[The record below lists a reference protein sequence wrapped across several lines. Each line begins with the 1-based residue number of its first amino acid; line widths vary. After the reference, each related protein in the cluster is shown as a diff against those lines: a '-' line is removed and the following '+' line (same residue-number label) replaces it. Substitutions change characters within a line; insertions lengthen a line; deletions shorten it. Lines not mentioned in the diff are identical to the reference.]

1 MGPAR
6 RSDNDSY
13 DRRTAEKLQDLGK
26 RFRAVVQS
34 ATDAIVLV
42 DARGEIRLWNAA
54 AERMFGW
61 TDAEALGRPFA
72 TLFAERLRPD
82 VEERLR
88 RRMDEPNER
97 AESPLE
103 TIAVDRHG
111 NEIPVEAAL
120 SGFVSG
126 RGRFVSAIVRDVRER
141 KEADERLRTALARA
155 QESDRLKSAFLDN
168 VSHEI
173 RTPINVIVG
182 NAEILADHLRA
193 LGDDSLR
200 PSLDAMHR
208 AGKRLVDAVGRVL
221 DYARISA
228 GELAPRRTRVRL
240 PDLVRMELDDLAS
253 LAKEKGLA
261 LECEI
266 GEPSLAVY
274 ADGACLARAL
284 ANLVDNAIKFT
295 EHGSVR
301 VRIDRDSKGRVLVEV
316 RDTGIGIEPWFLD
329 RLFEP
334 FMQEEVG
341 DKRHY
346 EGNGLGLAVS
356 RRYVELAGGS
366 IEVESEKG
374 KGSCFRIVLPAP
386 ARPARADGTV
396 VVACEADPE
405 PPWLAGLAS
414 VSRVRVEKGAEAAR
428 SRLENERHRAA
439 GLVLSLGLGES
450 GFALGRALREDPWW
464 WNLPIVGVVPPDEE
478 WGRGRALAAGFDEL
492 VAESATAE
500 EILFEISRPRAA
512 PSSDPG
518 PARASE

>member
-1 MGPAR
+1 MGAR
-6 RSDNDSY
+6 RSENDTY

-61 TDAEALGRPFA
+61 SDAEALGRPFP
-72 TLFAERLRPD
+72 TLFAERSRAD
-82 VEERLR
+82 VEDRLR
-88 RRMDEPNER
+88 RRMDEPDER

-111 NEIPVEAAL
+111 QEIPVEAAL

-141 KEADERLRTALARA
+141 KEAEERLRGALARA

-173 RTPINVIVG
+173 RTPISVIVG
-182 NAEILADHLRA
+182 NAQILAEHLRA
-193 LGDDSLR
+193 RGDDSQR
-200 PSLDAMHR
+200 PALDAMHR
-208 AGKRLVDAVGRVL
+208 AGKRLIDAVGRVL

-228 GELAPRRTRVRL
+228 GELAPCRTRVKL
-240 PDLVRMELDDLAS
+240 HDLVRTELDDLAP

-266 GEPSLAVY
+266 GEASVAVF
-274 ADGACLARAL
+274 ADGGCLASAL
-284 ANLVDNAIKFT
+284 VNLVDNAIKFT
-295 EHGSVR
+295 ERGSVR
-301 VRIDRDSKGRVLVEV
+301 VRIDRDAQGRALLEV
-316 RDTGIGIEPWFLD
+316 RDTGIGIEPWFLE

-341 DKRHY
+341 DKRRF

-374 KGSCFRIVLPAP
+374 RGSCFRIVLPAP
-386 ARPARADGTV
+386 ARPAPRVDGTII
-396 VVACEADPE
+396 VACEADRE

-414 VSRVRVEKGAEAAR
+414 APRVCVEKGAEAAR
-428 SRLENERHRAA
+428 SRLEGERYRAA
-439 GLVLSLGLGES
+439 ALVLSLGLGES

-464 WNLPIVGVVPPDEE
+464 WNLPIVGVVPPEEE
-478 WGRGRALAAGFDEL
+478 WGRGRALAAGVDEL
-492 VAESATAE
+492 VAEPATAE
-500 EILFEISRPRAA
+500 EILIEISRPRAR

-518 PARASE
+518 PAPASG

>member
-6 RSDNDSY
+6 RSENDSY

-34 ATDAIVLV
+34 ATDAIVLI

-61 TDAEALGRPFA
+61 SDAEALGRPFP
-72 TLFAERLRPD
+72 TLFAERSRPD
-82 VEERLR
+82 VEGRLG
-88 RRMDEPNER
+88 RRMGEPNER
-97 AESPLE
+97 PESPFE
-103 TIAVDRHG
+103 TTAVDRHG
-111 NEIPVEAAL
+111 NEIAVEAAL

-141 KEADERLRTALARA
+141 KEAEEQLRSALTRA
-155 QESDRLKSAFLDN
+155 QESDRLKSVFLDN

-182 NAEILADHLRA
+182 SAELLAEHLRT
-193 LGDDSLR
+193 LGDESLR
-200 PSLDAMHR
+200 PSIDAMHR
-208 AGKRLVDAVGRVL
+208 AGKRLIDAVGRVL
-221 DYARISA
+221 DYARISS
-228 GELAPRRTRVRL
+228 GELAPCRTRVKL
-240 PDLVRMELDDLAS
+240 PDLVRMELDDLAP

-274 ADGACLARAL
+274 ADGPCLARVL
-284 ANLVDNAIKFT
+284 TNLVDNAIKFT
-295 EHGSVR
+295 ERGSIR
-301 VRIDRDSKGRVLVEV
+301 VRIDRDSENRAILEV
-316 RDTGIGIEPWFLD
+316 RDTGIGIEPWFLE

-334 FMQEEVG
+334 FMQEEAG
-341 DKRHY
+341 DKRRY

-386 ARPARADGTV
+386 ARPAPRADGTL
-396 VVACEADPE
+396 VVACEADRE
-405 PPWLAGLAS
+405 PPWLVGLAGAT
-414 VSRVRVEKGAEAAR
+414 RVHVEKGAEAAR
-428 SRLENERHRAA
+428 SRLEHERNRAA

-464 WNLPIVGVVPPDEE
+464 WDLPIVGVVSPDEE
-478 WGRGRALAAGFDEL
+478 WGRGRALAAGVDEL
-492 VAESATAE
+492 VGEPATAE
-500 EILFEISRPRAA
+500 EILAYVRNGR
-512 PSSDPG
+512 
-518 PARASE
+518 R